1 MAYRNAIPFVLTAVF
16 CAAAPARAGANYY
29 FAANGN
35 DASDCKTV
43 SAPCHSLERLN
54 ALPQLPGTAFLLRRG
69 DRFPG
74 AILAQGSGF
83 PQEPLTF
90 SAYGDGPAPILDG
103 GLPVTVWTLVSQ
115 TPTAWTYAAD
125 VPPET
130 DGQPFALI
138 EDDRVLPLARF
149 PDSGFARVASA
160 DSESL
165 VLDPDVLARHPHGLQ
180 GSNMRIRAQR
190 RVLSNRAV
198 RGFDATTG
206 RITWD
211 GPLPKEPLPDA
222 GVFFT
227 DTPEGLDRPGA
238 WYCYPDSSPLP
249 RDGHRLRLTLA
260 PEDAPAAHSLRIANA
275 GYGIKGSGVANVRIA
290 GIDFEAQV
298 SAAVYCYDCTHVD
311 VENCHVRNAVLTG
324 IEFSGTGFTAT
335 GNSVEGALLAGIS
348 SLPVSDLNPL
358 QTAETGARIVG
369 NRIARIG
376 LFARLGRSGPDDDGE
391 MGIGIRALGN
401 GDRIGDNRIDS
412 TACDGIRFLGRRDI
426 VDGNVVRNA
435 CLHLDDGGAI
445 HTGPAQGAWGSEGS
459 EVRRNLI
466 VSAPGSAAGTPGAS
480 TQAYGIFLD
489 EKTADA
495 KVAGNFVAGA
505 DLGICIRRGR
515 GHAITGNVLYA
526 NRLAPIRDGLA
537 PALSGKTAANL
548 YQGNV
553 LWAVWAKGQGFLP
566 GLPAAPACVP
576 GATPCPVVAKA
587 ANLACAE
594 SETSAAC
601 DGEITARYPGAVAAQ
616 LALRFRDFAR
626 KLGAGDF
633 DPATGSVTGQA
644 ALKAILPLPLPGE
657 GP

>member
-1 MAYRNAIPFVLTAVF
+1 MAIRNAIHSLLAVF
-16 CAAAPARAGANYY
+16 CAAAVPARAGMSYY

-35 DASDCKTV
+35 DASDCLTA
-43 SAPCHSLERLN
+43 SAPCRTLERLN
-54 ALPQLPGTAFLLRRG
+54 ALPQLPGTAFLLHRG
-69 DRFPG
+69 DRFAG

-83 PQEPLTF
+83 PREPLTF
-90 SAYGDGPAPILDG
+90 SAYGDGPAPIIDG
-103 GLPVTVWTLVSQ
+103 GLPVTAWTLVAQ
-115 TPTAWTYAAD
+115 GPTAWTYAAD

-149 PDSGFARVASA
+149 PDSGFARLASA
-160 DSESL
+160 DSQSL
-165 VLDPDVLARHPHGLQ
+165 VLEPAALAKHPHALL
-180 GSNMRIRAQR
+180 GSNLRIRAQR
-190 RVLSNRAV
+190 RILSNRTV
-198 RGFDATTG
+198 SGYDTTSG
-206 RITWD
+206 RLTWD
-211 GPLPKEPLPDA
+211 GPLPKDPLPGA

-227 DTPEGLDRPGA
+227 DTPDGLDRPGT
-238 WYCYPDSSPLP
+238 WYCYRDGSLLP

-275 GYGIKGSGVANVRIA
+275 GYGIKGSGIANVRID
-290 GIDFEAQV
+290 GIDFQAQV
-298 SAAVYCYDCTHVD
+298 SAALYFYDCTQVE
-311 VENCHVRNAVLTG
+311 VENCHIRNAVLTG
-324 IEFSGTGFTAT
+324 IEFSGTGLTAT
-335 GNSVEGALLAGIS
+335 GNAIEGALLAGIS
-348 SLPVSDLNPL
+348 ALPPSDLNPL
-358 QTAETGARIVG
+358 QTAETGARIIG

-426 VDGNVVRNA
+426 VEGNLVRNA
-435 CLHLDDGGAI
+435 CLHLDEAGAI
-445 HTGPAQGAWGSEGS
+445 HAGPAQGAWGSDGS
-459 EVRRNLI
+459 EVRRNMI

-495 KVAGNFVAGA
+495 KVEGNFVTGA

-515 GHAITGNVLYA
+515 GHFVTGNILYA
-526 NRLAPIRDGLA
+526 NRLAPVRDGLA
-537 PALSGKTAANL
+537 SAQSGEAAANF

-553 LWAVWAKGQGFLP
+553 LWAVWAKGLGFLP

-576 GATPCPVVAKA
+576 GAKPCPASAKTS
-587 ANLACAE
+587 NLACAE

-601 DGEITARYPGAVAAQ
+601 DGDLNARYPGTAAAQ
-616 LALRFRDFAR
+616 LAIRFREFAR
-626 KLGAGDF
+626 KLGAGDP
-633 DPATGSVTGQA
+633 DPATESA
-644 ALKAILPLPLPGE
+644 AWKGILPLSRPGE
-657 GP
+657 GQ